1 MLVLALP
8 AANAQKV
15 NTSSELAK
23 LEKADAAIADAKKGT
38 KASTWIAHA
47 KAYADAYAL
56 PTKELG
62 RGVPEQMLMMNV
74 GRPEGAFES
83 QFAGYPAIVYSYE
96 YVDVYVVNGITEGE
110 FMGAPYYVCQYEYV
124 DVYVHPQ
131 TGMIDGWNQKKAIKD
146 NLAETAIAS
155 YAKAYEMDPK
165 TESKVA
171 AGVLNLANSLSIQA
185 DALNNMGKVA
195 EAAAAFELAF
205 RAQQVVPAIKADPNN
220 LYNAGM
226 LTTMHAATL
235 QGEEALAAFSK
246 GEKIFADALAAG
258 FKDESG
264 NIYYYIFH
272 CFYGQKEKNRDEYL
286 AKAKEALLTGIKLY
300 PKNTTILDGLM
311 QFYTAEE
318 GVGDP
323 AELTEMI
330 EALLKEDPTNYDLW
344 FGRGRVYNAMKQYD
358 ECIKSFEK
366 CVELRPTEF
375 EPNFYV
381 GFFVIEKANA
391 EVEKL
396 NASTNLSYQ
405 LYEEKNA
412 AINLIYAEALPWLE
426 KAHELNPTDVATVEY
441 LNGICFRLRDNE
453 GMQEKYDKYH
463 ALYMNMR

>member
-1 MLVLALP
+1 MKKLVLMVVAAMVLAMP
-8 AANAQKV
+8 AVNAQKV
-15 NTSSELAK
+15 NTDSEVAKLAK
-23 LEKADAAIADAKKGT
+23 VDAAIADAKKGA
-38 KASTWIAHA
+38 KAATWVAHA

-96 YVDVYVVNGITEGE
+96 YVDVYVVNGMIEGW
-110 FMGAPYYVCQYEYV
+110 
-124 DVYVHPQ
+124 D
-131 TGMIDGWNQKKAIKD
+131 QKKAIKE

-171 AGVLNLANSLSIQA
+171 AGVLNLANSLAIQA

-195 EAAAAFELAF
+195 EAAEAFELAF

-323 AELTEMI
+323 AELTGMI
-330 EALLKEDPTNYDLW
+330 EASLKEDPTNYDLW

-366 CVELRPTEF
+366 CVELRPEEF
-375 EPNFYV
+375 EPNFYTAY
-381 GFFVIEKANA
+381 FIIEKANA

-396 NASTNLSYQ
+396 NSTPNMSYQ
-405 LYEEKNA
+405 LYEEENA
-412 AINLIYAEALPWLE
+412 KINLIFAEAIPWLE
-426 KAHELNPTDVATVEY
+426 KAYAINPTDGATLEY
-441 LNGICFRLRDNE
+441 LNMLCFRLRDLD
-453 GMQEKYDKYH
+453 GMMDKYNKYH
-463 ALYMNMR
+463 ELYMNR

>member
-1 MLVLALP
+1 MVLAMP
-8 AANAQKV
+8 AVNAQKV
-15 NTSSELAK
+15 NTDSEVAKLAK
-23 LEKADAAIADAKKGT
+23 VDAAIADAKKGA
-38 KASTWIAHA
+38 KAATWVAHA

-96 YVDVYVVNGITEGE
+96 YVDVYVVNGMIEGW
-110 FMGAPYYVCQYEYV
+110 
-124 DVYVHPQ
+124 D
-131 TGMIDGWNQKKAIKD
+131 QKKAIKE

-155 YAKAYEMDPK
+155 YTKAYEMDPK

-171 AGVLNLANSLSIQA
+171 AGVLNLANALAIQA
-185 DALNNMGKVA
+185 DALNNMGKIA
-195 EAAAAFELAF
+195 DAAYAFELAF
-205 RAQQVVPAIKADPNN
+205 RAQQVIPSIKADPNN

-235 QGEEALAAFSK
+235 QGEEALAAFNK

-286 AKAKEALLTGIKLY
+286 PKAKEALLTGIKLY

-323 AELTEMI
+323 AELTGMI
-330 EALLKEDPTNYDLW
+330 EASLKEDPTNYDLW

-366 CVELRPTEF
+366 CVELRPDEF
-375 EPNFYV
+375 EPNFYTAY
-381 GFFVIEKANA
+381 FIIEKANA

-396 NASTNLSYQ
+396 NSTPNMSYQ
-405 LYEEKNA
+405 LYEEENA
-412 AINLIYAEALPWLE
+412 KINLIFAEAIPWLE
-426 KAHELNPTDVATVEY
+426 KAYAINPTDGATIEY
-441 LNGICFRLRDNE
+441 LNMLCFRLRDLD
-453 GMQEKYDKYH
+453 GMMDKYNKYH
-463 ALYMNMR
+463 ELYMNR

>member
-1 MLVLALP
+1 MKKLVLMVVAAMVLAMP
-8 AANAQKV
+8 AVNAQKV
-15 NTSSELAK
+15 NTDSEVAKLAK
-23 LEKADAAIADAKKGT
+23 VDAAIADAKKGA
-38 KASTWIAHA
+38 KAATWVAHA

-96 YVDVYVVNGITEGE
+96 YVDVYVVNGMIEGW
-110 FMGAPYYVCQYEYV
+110 
-124 DVYVHPQ
+124 D
-131 TGMIDGWNQKKAIKD
+131 QKKAIKE

-171 AGVLNLANSLSIQA
+171 AGVLNLANSLAIQA

-286 AKAKEALLTGIKLY
+286 PKAKEALLTGIKLY

-323 AELTEMI
+323 AELTGMI
-330 EALLKEDPTNYDLW
+330 EASLKEDPTNYDLW

-366 CVELRPTEF
+366 CVELRPDEF
-375 EPNFYV
+375 EPNFYTAY
-381 GFFVIEKANA
+381 FIIEKANA

-396 NASTNLSYQ
+396 NSTPNMSYQ
-405 LYEEKNA
+405 LYEEENA
-412 AINLIYAEALPWLE
+412 KINLIFAEAIPWLE
-426 KAHELNPTDVATVEY
+426 KAYVINPTDGATIEY
-441 LNGICFRLRDNE
+441 LNMLCFRLRDMD
-453 GMQEKYDKYH
+453 GMMDKYNKYH
-463 ALYMNMR
+463 ELYMNR

>member
-1 MLVLALP
+1 MKKLVLMVVAAMVLAMP
-8 AANAQKV
+8 AVNAQKV
-15 NTSSELAK
+15 NTDSEVAKLAK
-23 LEKADAAIADAKKGT
+23 VDAAIADAKKGA
-38 KASTWIAHA
+38 KAATWVAHA

-96 YVDVYVVNGITEGE
+96 YVDVYVVNGMIEGW
-110 FMGAPYYVCQYEYV
+110 
-124 DVYVHPQ
+124 D
-131 TGMIDGWNQKKAIKD
+131 QKKAIKE

-155 YAKAYEMDPK
+155 YTKAYEMDPK

-171 AGVLNLANSLSIQA
+171 AGVLNLANALTIQA

-195 EAAAAFELAF
+195 DAAYAFELAF
-205 RAQQVVPAIKADPNN
+205 RAQQVIPSIKADPNN

-235 QGEEALAAFSK
+235 QGEEALAAFNK

-286 AKAKEALLTGIKLY
+286 PKAKEALLTGIKLY

-323 AELTEMI
+323 AELTGMI
-330 EALLKEDPTNYDLW
+330 EASLKEDPTNYDLW

-366 CVELRPTEF
+366 CVELRPEEF
-375 EPNFYV
+375 EPNFYTAY
-381 GFFVIEKANA
+381 FIIEKANA

-396 NASTNLSYQ
+396 NSTPNMSYQ
-405 LYEEKNA
+405 LYEEENA
-412 AINLIYAEALPWLE
+412 KINLIFAEAIPWLE
-426 KAHELNPTDVATVEY
+426 KAYAINPTDGATIEY
-441 LNGICFRLRDNE
+441 LNMLCFRLRDMD
-453 GMQEKYDKYH
+453 GMMDKYNKYH
-463 ALYMNMR
+463 ELYMNR

>member
-1 MLVLALP
+1 MKKLVLMVVAAMVLAMP
-8 AANAQKV
+8 AVNAQKV
-15 NTSSELAK
+15 NTDSEVTKLAK
-23 LEKADAAIADAKKGT
+23 VDAAIADAKKGA
-38 KASTWIAHA
+38 KAATWVAHA

-96 YVDVYVVNGITEGE
+96 YVDVYVVNGMIEGW
-110 FMGAPYYVCQYEYV
+110 
-124 DVYVHPQ
+124 D
-131 TGMIDGWNQKKAIKD
+131 QKKAIKE

-171 AGVLNLANSLSIQA
+171 AGVLNLANSLAIQA

-323 AELTEMI
+323 AELTGMI
-330 EALLKEDPTNYDLW
+330 EASLKEDPTNYDLW

-366 CVELRPTEF
+366 CVELRPEEF
-375 EPNFYV
+375 EPNFYTAY
-381 GFFVIEKANA
+381 FIIEKANA

-396 NASTNLSYQ
+396 NSTPNMSYQ
-405 LYEEKNA
+405 LYEEENA
-412 AINLIYAEALPWLE
+412 KINLIFAEAIPWLE
-426 KAHELNPTDVATVEY
+426 KAYAINPTDGATLEY
-441 LNGICFRLRDNE
+441 LNMLCFRLRDLD
-453 GMQEKYDKYH
+453 GMMDKYNKYH
-463 ALYMNMR
+463 ELYMNR

>member
-1 MLVLALP
+1 MKKLVLMVVAAMVLAMP

-15 NTSSELAK
+15 NTDSEVAKLAK
-23 LEKADAAIADAKKGT
+23 VDAAIADAKKGA
-38 KASTWIAHA
+38 KAATWVAHA

-96 YVDVYVVNGITEGE
+96 YVDVYVVNGMIEGW
-110 FMGAPYYVCQYEYV
+110 
-124 DVYVHPQ
+124 D
-131 TGMIDGWNQKKAIKD
+131 QKKAIKE

-171 AGVLNLANSLSIQA
+171 AGVLNLANALSIQA

-195 EAAAAFELAF
+195 DAAYAFELAF

-235 QGEEALAAFSK
+235 QGEEALAAFNK

-323 AELTEMI
+323 AELTGMI
-330 EALLKEDPTNYDLW
+330 EASLKEDPTNYDLW

-366 CVELRPTEF
+366 CVELRPEEF
-375 EPNFYV
+375 EPNFYTAY
-381 GFFVIEKANA
+381 FIIEKANA

-396 NASTNLSYQ
+396 NSTPNMSYQ
-405 LYEEKNA
+405 LYEEENA
-412 AINLIYAEALPWLE
+412 KINLIFAEAIPWLE
-426 KAHELNPTDVATVEY
+426 KAYAINPTDGATIEY
-441 LNGICFRLRDNE
+441 LNMLCFRLRDLD
-453 GMQEKYDKYH
+453 GMMDKYNKYH
-463 ALYMNMR
+463 ELYMNR

>member
-1 MLVLALP
+1 MKKLVLMVVAAMVLAMP
-8 AANAQKV
+8 AVNAQKV
-15 NTSSELAK
+15 NTDSEVAKLAK
-23 LEKADAAIADAKKGT
+23 VDAAIADAKKGA
-38 KASTWIAHA
+38 KAATWVAHA

-96 YVDVYVVNGITEGE
+96 YVDVYVVNGMIEGW
-110 FMGAPYYVCQYEYV
+110 
-124 DVYVHPQ
+124 D
-131 TGMIDGWNQKKAIKD
+131 QKKAIKE

-155 YAKAYEMDPK
+155 YTKAYEMDPK

-171 AGVLNLANSLSIQA
+171 AGVLNLANALAIQA
-185 DALNNMGKVA
+185 DALNNMGKIA
-195 EAAAAFELAF
+195 DAAYAFELAF
-205 RAQQVVPAIKADPNN
+205 RAQQVIPSIKADPNN

-235 QGEEALAAFSK
+235 QGEEALAAFNK

-286 AKAKEALLTGIKLY
+286 PKAKEALLTGIKLY

-323 AELTEMI
+323 AELTGMI
-330 EALLKEDPTNYDLW
+330 EASLKEDPTNYDLW

-366 CVELRPTEF
+366 CVELRPDEF
-375 EPNFYV
+375 EPNFYTAY
-381 GFFVIEKANA
+381 FIIEKANA

-396 NASTNLSYQ
+396 NSTPNMSYQ
-405 LYEEKNA
+405 LYEEENA
-412 AINLIYAEALPWLE
+412 KINLIFAEAIPWLE
-426 KAHELNPTDVATVEY
+426 KAYAINPTDGATIEY
-441 LNGICFRLRDNE
+441 LNMLCFRLRDLD
-453 GMQEKYDKYH
+453 GMMDKYNKYH
-463 ALYMNMR
+463 ELYMNR

>member
-1 MLVLALP
+1 MKKLVLMVVAAMVLAMP
-8 AANAQKV
+8 AVNAQKV
-15 NTSSELAK
+15 NTDSEVAKLAK
-23 LEKADAAIADAKKGT
+23 VDAAIADAKKGT
-38 KASTWIAHA
+38 KAATWVAHA

-96 YVDVYVVNGITEGE
+96 YVDVYVVNGMIEGW
-110 FMGAPYYVCQYEYV
+110 
-124 DVYVHPQ
+124 D
-131 TGMIDGWNQKKAIKD
+131 QKKAIKE

-155 YAKAYEMDPK
+155 YTKAYEMDPK

-171 AGVLNLANSLSIQA
+171 AGVLNLANALTIQA

-195 EAAAAFELAF
+195 DAAYAFELAF

-235 QGEEALAAFSK
+235 QGEEALAAFNK

-286 AKAKEALLTGIKLY
+286 PKAKEALLTGIKLY

-323 AELTEMI
+323 AELTGMI
-330 EALLKEDPTNYDLW
+330 EASLKEDPTNYDLW

-366 CVELRPTEF
+366 CVELRPDEF
-375 EPNFYV
+375 EPNFYTAY
-381 GFFVIEKANA
+381 FIIEKANA

-396 NASTNLSYQ
+396 NSTPNMSYQ
-405 LYEEKNA
+405 LYEEENA
-412 AINLIYAEALPWLE
+412 KINLIFAEAIPWLE
-426 KAHELNPTDVATVEY
+426 KAYAINPTDGATIEY
-441 LNGICFRLRDNE
+441 LNMLCFRLRDLD
-453 GMQEKYDKYH
+453 GMMDKYNKYH
-463 ALYMNMR
+463 ELYMNR

>member
-1 MLVLALP
+1 MKKLVLMVVAAMVLAMP
-8 AANAQKV
+8 AVNAQKV
-15 NTSSELAK
+15 NTDSEVAK
-23 LEKADAAIADAKKGT
+23 LDKVDAAIADAKKGI
-38 KASTWIAHA
+38 KAATWVAHA

-96 YVDVYVVNGITEGE
+96 YVDVYVVNGMIEGW
-110 FMGAPYYVCQYEYV
+110 
-124 DVYVHPQ
+124 D
-131 TGMIDGWNQKKAIKD
+131 QKKAIKE

-171 AGVLNLANSLSIQA
+171 AGVLNLANSLAIQA

-195 EAAAAFELAF
+195 EAAEAFELAF

-235 QGEEALAAFSK
+235 QGEEALAAFNK

-286 AKAKEALLTGIKLY
+286 PKAKEALLTGIKLY

-323 AELTEMI
+323 AELTGMI
-330 EALLKEDPTNYDLW
+330 EASLKEDPTNYDLW

-366 CVELRPTEF
+366 CVELRPDEF
-375 EPNFYV
+375 EPNFYTAY
-381 GFFVIEKANA
+381 FIIEKANA

-396 NASTNLSYQ
+396 NSTPNMSYQ
-405 LYEEKNA
+405 LYEEENA
-412 AINLIYAEALPWLE
+412 KINLIFAEAIPWLE
-426 KAHELNPTDVATVEY
+426 KAYAINPTDGATLEY
-441 LNGICFRLRDNE
+441 LNMLCFRLRDLD
-453 GMQEKYDKYH
+453 GMMDKYNKYH
-463 ALYMNMR
+463 ELFMNR